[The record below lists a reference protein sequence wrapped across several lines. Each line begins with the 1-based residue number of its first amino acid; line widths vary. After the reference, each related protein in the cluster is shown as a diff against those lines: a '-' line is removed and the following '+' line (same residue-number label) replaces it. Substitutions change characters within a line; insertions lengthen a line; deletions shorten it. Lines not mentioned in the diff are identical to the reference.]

1 MPTAYTQYPIQG
13 ISQNASGFR
22 PYVVIPCI
30 GYNPYEV
37 TYLIRLQ
44 GLFLVSGFLVLDTT
58 CNDHMSS
65 ENEERAME
73 EMIMLTSCVFV
84 DTSAMKAERRVT
96 FFIHSI

>member
-1 MPTAYTQYPIQG
+1 MTGKYIINYVVHCSKCYTQYPIQG

-44 GLFLVSGFLVLDTT
+44 GLFLVSGFLVLDTYLI
-58 CNDHMSS
+58 
-65 ENEERAME
+65 ELFWE
-73 EMIMLTSCVFV
+73 
-84 DTSAMKAERRVT
+84 AELNPN
-96 FFIHSI
+96 S